1 MSRSGTGHVTA
12 TLPITWGD
20 VKSSNCLAM
29 LKPKSS
35 EDEVIVEFRR
45 LRPRTGCRRS
55 SVFTA
60 APGARIFTSLNL
72 AAFGLVASGAA
83 GKSRGGHKSFR
94 NILLQKGLHLD
105 KTKDKTLLIMN
116 YTRLCSSI
124 NDLHIRAAYTYKT
137 FLLILFYDAGHSK

>member
-1 MSRSGTGHVTA
+1 
-12 TLPITWGD
+12 
-20 VKSSNCLAM
+20 M

-35 EDEVIVEFRR
+35 EDDVIAEFRR

-83 GKSRGGHKSFR
+83 GGHKSFR

-137 FLLILFYDAGHSK
+137 FC

>member
-35 EDEVIVEFRR
+35 EDDGDSGDDVIAEFRR

-105 KTKDKTLLIMN
+105 KTKDKTLLIVN

-124 NDLHIRAAYTYKT
+124 ND
-137 FLLILFYDAGHSK
+137 

>member
-1 MSRSGTGHVTA
+1 
-12 TLPITWGD
+12 
-20 VKSSNCLAM
+20 M

-35 EDEVIVEFRR
+35 EDDGDSGDDVIAEFRR

-83 GKSRGGHKSFR
+83 GINQEVVTKIFR

-137 FLLILFYDAGHSK
+137 FLLILFYDGHSK